1 MWTNHYDDTSPK
13 TEFLDLMRETSALET
28 KMSTL
33 LRSAKRIFKE
43 SIKDK
48 RWTPDEI
55 SIVNDSLKCSHNVS
69 RLRVQEL
76 TRTINIVSSKR
87 SSKNDPLIIYNAI
100 KRLSYNARQTEDKKL
115 KQLLKQYKQKL
126 DSQQKL
132 KNLRATKK
140 KNKARE
146 AAATATSQEEPNT
159 RPHKRRRSTNND
171 DDDDHV
177 IDDLR
182 SLLGGL
188 DDIDEDGVCD
198 SDSDLDNNDVDFN
211 LN

>member
-1 MWTNHYDDTSPK
+1 MWTNHDDTSPK

-28 KMSTL
+28 KMSKL

-48 RWTPDEI
+48 HWTSDEI
-55 SIVNDSLKCSHNVS
+55 SIVNDSLECSHNVS

-87 SSKNDPLIIYNAI
+87 SSKNDPFIIYNAI
-100 KRLSYNARQTEDKKL
+100 KRLSHNARQTEDKKW
-115 KQLLKQYKQKL
+115 KHLLKQYKQKL
-126 DSQQKL
+126 DSQQRL
-132 KNLRATKK
+132 KNLRATEK

-198 SDSDLDNNDVDFN
+198 SDSDLDNNDVEFN